1 MDREVFETKNN
12 TIFADI
18 RRPSLKPT
26 ARKNRV
32 RFKSAPNS
40 EFGAISNGP
49 SSLDLDF
56 ILGGKRF
63 PVVYPMRSPEQT
75 EFLDRSH
82 VYV

>member
-32 RFKSAPNS
+32 RLNSALKS
-40 EFGAISNGP
+40 EFCR
-49 SSLDLDF
+49 L
-56 ILGGKRF
+56 KR
-63 PVVYPMRSPEQT
+63 S
-75 EFLDRSH
+75 
-82 VYV
+82 